1 MQQATVNPTYGPM
14 VLSTNPTS
22 FMDFN
27 VELAKLRFRDGRLV
41 SSVGDISQQKG
52 PLLRA
57 TYIDIFALFLSQEC
71 RKNSLYIKGYLHEAT
86 D

>member
-41 SSVGDISQQKG
+41 SSVGDIS
-52 PLLRA
+52 
-57 TYIDIFALFLSQEC
+57 T
-71 RKNSLYIKGYLHEAT
+71 
-86 D
+86 